1 MAFLGSVGRDRSGE
15 PGRSGRGVQKAATG
29 IEGLD
34 EITFG
39 GLPRGRT
46 SLVCGGPGS
55 GKTMLGLEFLVRGVE
70 RFDEPGVFIAFEE
83 TPDELRTNGRS
94 LGFDVAKLEAEG
106 KLYIDHIHLDRSEI
120 EAAGEYDLEG
130 LFLRIGLAVEA
141 VGARR
146 VVLDTLEALFAGLP
160 DEFTVRAELRRLFRW
175 LKDRDLTAIVTAERG
190 DGTLTRYG
198 LEEYVS
204 DFVMLLDHRVVE
216 QVSTR
221 RLRIVKYRG
230 SRHGTNEY
238 PFLMS
243 EHGFSVLPLTSAT
256 LDQSASTERIS
267 SGVPALDEMLGGKG
281 FYRGT
286 SILLSGTAGTGKSSL
301 AAHFTDAACRRGE
314 RVLYLAFEES
324 PAQIVRNMRS
334 IGIDLQPWM
343 DEGLLNVQS
352 ERPTAYGLEVHLAR
366 IHAEIRRF
374 DPHVVVIDPITNF
387 YTVGTGTEV
396 HATLTRLVDMLKS
409 RGITALFTSLTSPDS
424 ASLELT
430 NTGVSSV
437 IDSWLLV
444 RELEQHGERNRAL
457 YILKARGIAHSN
469 QVREFQLTDHGARLV
484 DVFVTPEGVL
494 TGSARDAHV
503 SRARLAHELEDQQI
517 ERRERALARRRR
529 LVASQ
534 IAALEEELATEE
546 EELEKT
552 RSERLSERE
561 SLERE
566 LRDLARDRQS
576 ADSDRGGAHA

>member
-1 MAFLGSVGRDRSGE
+1 MGILGSARSDRSGAPS
-15 PGRSGRGVQKAATG
+15 PGRGIEKAATG
-29 IEGLD
+29 ISGLD

-46 SLVCGGPGS
+46 SLVCGGAGS
-55 GKTMLGLEFLVRGVE
+55 GKTMLALEFLVRGVE
-70 RFDEPGVFIAFEE
+70 LYDEPGVFIAFEE
-83 TPDELRTNGRS
+83 TPEELRANGRS
-94 LGFDVAKLEAEG
+94 LGFDVEKLEADG
-106 KLYIDHIHLDRSEI
+106 KLYIDHVHLDRAEI
-120 EAAGEYDLEG
+120 EAVGEYDLEG

-221 RLRIVKYRG
+221 RLRVVKYRG

-243 EHGFSVLPLTSAT
+243 EEGFSVLPLTSAA
-256 LDQSASTERIS
+256 LEHSASTERIS
-267 SGVPALDEMLGGKG
+267 SGVPALDEMLGGEG

-343 DEGLLNVQS
+343 DSGLLNVRS
-352 ERPTAYGLEVHLAR
+352 ERPTAFGLEVHLAR
-366 IHAEIRRF
+366 IHDEVRRF

-387 YTVGTGTEV
+387 FSVGSATEV

-409 RGITALFTSLTSPDS
+409 RGITALFTSLTNPNSG
-424 ASLELT
+424 SLELT
-430 NTGVSSV
+430 NAGVSSV
-437 IDSWLLV
+437 IDAWLLV

-469 QVREFQLTDHGARLV
+469 QVREFRLTDGGARLV
-484 DVFVTPEGVL
+484 DVFVTADGVL

-503 SRARLAHELEDQQI
+503 SRARLAHEAEDQQI

-552 RSERLSERE
+552 RSERTSGRE
-561 SLERE
+561 AIERE
-566 LRDLARDRQS
+566 LRELARDRQS
-576 ADSDRGGAHA
+576 AEPPRGGANA